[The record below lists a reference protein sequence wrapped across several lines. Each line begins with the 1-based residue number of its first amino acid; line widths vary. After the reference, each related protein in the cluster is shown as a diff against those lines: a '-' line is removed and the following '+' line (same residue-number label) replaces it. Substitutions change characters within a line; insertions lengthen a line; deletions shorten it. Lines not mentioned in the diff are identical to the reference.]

1 MISRQTEST
10 AGRGVPRGA
19 RNRPWAGKKHS
30 GRTNNAAGMQV
41 ELLSTKIQMLSL
53 ATQCRQ
59 YTTLRLPRSQGS
71 LPVASLTTFTL
82 WARTIHTLLTF
93 SPQDRVTS
101 AAPLLRM
108 RNTSYRGYVA
118 GSQGRRAAL
127 VEGRERAIEQLAGSA
142 QTVGRA
148 VAMYRDMA
156 GGLPQHSLTPWMLL
170 SQCYEIRTRLPGE
183 LRWLADSL
191 SVVHGGLGQRGVEEL
206 LALAYLK
213 LGQGRRLREWLAG
226 LSARPV
232 RLSSSTMVLILAE
245 LQGTPADRQLACR
258 LWESHVGLA
267 DFAPSQTCVLMAMR
281 LAVHAQ
287 RVDLAVG
294 TYKMVLARRWNGVRA
309 GFWAEKVIVYGLA
322 INGQACEAFEV
333 ALATTDVNRVASSE
347 TVALQ
352 TLHKYELLMS
362 GLSRARCAE
371 DSEAVFAYVRDDL
384 GLRPSAAMYTSL
396 LGALAMAG
404 VEWEAVEHYLG
415 LMREDQVEPSEALWR
430 RVLLGYARQG
440 NVELCDRVLGEMSAA
455 GVRLTYVLVAAALEA
470 YARQGNLE
478 MAARW
483 MRLVFNAMRRQAELE
498 SVEQP
503 VVNVGETLRGV
514 DSRPPPPP
522 LTAAPWSL
530 EQPEALEGYFSEHS
544 ELLWHRS
551 VLTLLLDVLGELAD
565 GRQVV
570 QAWEEIERLSGQVRS
585 LRMAP
590 HVYMAVARALAR
602 QGLLGVYEARVCEAI
617 GEPRNGFT
625 FAQREEA
632 LEYVQRCRSGRVP
645 GRRMVASRQG
655 TRAEEAGEQPVLDG

>member
-1 MISRQTEST
+1 MISRPNELTSE
-10 AGRGVPRGA
+10 RGVPRSV
-19 RNRPWAGKKHS
+19 RNRSWAGKKHS

-108 RNTSYRGYVA
+108 KHMGYRGYVA

-127 VEGRERAIEQLAGSA
+127 VQGKEREIEQLASSA

-148 VAMYRDMA
+148 VAMYRVMM
-156 GGLPQHSLTPWMLL
+156 GRLPQHSLTPWMLL
-170 SQCYEIRTRLPGE
+170 SQCYDKRASLPGE

-191 SVVHGGLGQRGVEEL
+191 GVVHGGVGRRGVEEL

-213 LGQGRRLREWLAG
+213 LGQGRRLREWLVG
-226 LSARPV
+226 LSVRPV
-232 RLSSSTMVLILAE
+232 RLSSSTMVLLLGE
-245 LQGTPADRQLACR
+245 LQGTPGDRQLACR
-258 LWESHVGLA
+258 LWETHVEVAG
-267 DFAPSQTCVLMAMR
+267 FAPSQTCVLMAMR
-281 LAVHAQ
+281 IAMHAQ
-287 RVDLAVG
+287 KVDLAVD
-294 TYKMVLARRWNGVRA
+294 TYKMVLARRWGGVRA

-322 INGQACEAFEV
+322 INKRAREAFEV
-333 ALATTDVNRVASSE
+333 ALATTDVHRVASNE

-352 TLHKYELLMS
+352 TLHKYELLLS
-362 GLSRARCAE
+362 GLSRVRCAE

-396 LGALAMAG
+396 LGVLAMAN
-404 VEWEAVEHYLG
+404 VEWEAMEHYLG
-415 LMREDQVEPSEALWR
+415 LMEEDQVEPSEALWR

-440 NVELCDRVLGEMSAA
+440 NVELCDHVLGEMAAA
-455 GVRLTYVLVAAALEA
+455 GVRPTYVVVAAALEV
-470 YARQGNLE
+470 YGRQGNLE

-498 SVEQP
+498 SAGPP
-503 VVNVGETLRGV
+503 VVNIGETLRGI
-514 DSRPPPPP
+514 DSRPPPPA
-522 LTAAPWSL
+522 TAWSL

-544 ELLWHRS
+544 ELVWHRS
-551 VLTLLLDVLGELAD
+551 VLALMVDVLGELSD

-570 QAWEEIERLSGQVRS
+570 QAWEEIELLSGRIRS
-585 LRMAP
+585 LRLSP
-590 HVYMAVARALAR
+590 HIYMALARALAR
-602 QGLLGVYEARVCEAI
+602 QGVLGMYELRVCAEI
-617 GEPRNGFT
+617 EGPRNGFT
-625 FAQREEA
+625 YAQREEA
-632 LEYVQRCRSGRVP
+632 LEYIQRCRNGRVP
-645 GRRMVASRQG
+645 GRRVVASRQG
-655 TRAEEAGEQPVLDG
+655 VRAEEADAQPDSSV